1 MKLDIILAFIT
12 TSFLKMERRSPDFQS
27 LEPIAPVSMATWTTP
42 QTPTDGQPVPW
53 RTLQPTTIN
62 VYTIRRNSALRNV
75 RNAHDNISLSLAKW
89 WRNTSAIK
97 SIFKILG
104 TVSKFD
110 VSNLGIA
117 TTPAPRTTTNSPKTT
132 FSVETTTKL
141 TTSEPQ
147 TATTSAGSTW
157 TTSFAEETS
166 IVTTTYSSTSITSST
181 TSDMHCIDASKNC
194 VTNHLCWMRWYS
206 DGCLK
211 HCNLC

>member
-1 MKLDIILAFIT
+1 MRGKIGT
-12 TSFLKMERRSPDFQS
+12 
-27 LEPIAPVSMATWTTP
+27 
-42 QTPTDGQPVPW
+42 
-53 RTLQPTTIN
+53 
-62 VYTIRRNSALRNV
+62 
-75 RNAHDNISLSLAKW
+75 
-89 WRNTSAIK
+89 

-110 VSNLGIA
+110 VSSIGIA
-117 TTPAPRTTTNSPKTT
+117 TTPAPITTTKAPKTT
-132 FSVETTTKL
+132 SSVSTSP

-147 TATTSAGSTW
+147 TTTTAAGSTW

-166 IVTTTYSSTSITSST
+166 IVTTTYSSTTTTSST
-181 TSDMHCIDASKNC
+181 TSDMHCIDASENC